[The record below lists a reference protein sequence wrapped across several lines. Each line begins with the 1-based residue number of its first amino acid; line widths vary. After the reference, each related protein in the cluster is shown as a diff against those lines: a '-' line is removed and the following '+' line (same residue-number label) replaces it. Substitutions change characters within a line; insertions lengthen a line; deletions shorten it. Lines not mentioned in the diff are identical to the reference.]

1 MSGSLSQDEID
12 ALLKKGAETSPA
24 EENKITL
31 LTPVEVDTIGE
42 IGNISM
48 GSAATTLSMLLG
60 NKVDITTP
68 VVLEYISPESAIKP
82 QGECVT
88 IQVDY
93 KAGLKGATIFVINPK
108 DTAIIA
114 DLMMGGDG
122 NVQECELSDLQ
133 LSAAGEAMNQMIG
146 TACTTMSSMYNIPI
160 DITPP
165 IVELAKN
172 GITVDLAKRV
182 FEFPVIA
189 VSFKLKVGDLID
201 SEIVQLVSLDSVKEQ
216 INRLMNS
223 MNTMIEEVK
232 ETNKQGAAAEPPPKS
247 TSAQAQAATA
257 APPPVQEAPITVQP
271 AQFASFD
278 NSPAISGE
286 KNKNLDLLMDV
297 KLKLTVELGRAELT
311 IKKVLE
317 LTRGSVIELDKVAG
331 EPVELYANGK
341 LIARGEVIVIE
352 DNFGLR
358 ITNIANLDGKLKNL

>member
-12 ALLKKGAETSPA
+12 ALLKGSNSPPTPTDGA
-24 EENKITL
+24 ITL

-68 VVLEYISPESAIKP
+68 VVLEYKTPENAIKP

-88 IQVDY
+88 VQVNY
-93 KAGLKGATIFVINPK
+93 KTGLKGATIFVINPK

-122 NVQECELSDLQ
+122 NVTEGELSDLQ

-146 TACTTMSSMYNIPI
+146 TSCTTMASMYNIPI

-165 IVELAKN
+165 IVELAKD
-172 GITVDLAKRV
+172 GITVDLAKQV
-182 FEFPVIA
+182 FDFPIIA

-201 SEIVQLVSLDSVKEQ
+201 SEIVQLVSLESVREQ
-216 INRLMNS
+216 INRLTSS
-223 MNTMIEEVK
+223 MNTLIEEVK
-232 ETNKQGAAAEPPPKS
+232 DVSEKAPAKEAKKVEPPKPAEAEKS
-247 TSAQAQAATA
+247 
-257 APPPVQEAPITVQP
+257 ITVQP
-271 AQFASFD
+271 VQFAAFD
-278 NSPAISGE
+278 STPAVSGE

-358 ITNIANLDGKLKNL
+358 ITNISNLDGKLKNL

>member
-1 MSGSLSQDEID
+1 MSGSLSQEEID
-12 ALLKKGAETSPA
+12 ALLKGNDTPSNRGA
-24 EENKITL
+24 ITL
-31 LTPVEVDTIGE
+31 LTPIEIDTIGE

-68 VVLEYISPESAIKP
+68 VVTEYLSPESAIKP

-88 IQVDY
+88 IQVNY
-93 KAGLKGATIFVINPK
+93 KSGLRGAAIFVINIK

-122 NVQECELSDLQ
+122 NIQETELSDLQ

-146 TACTTMSSMYNIPI
+146 TSCTTMSSMYNIPI

-172 GITVDLAKRV
+172 GITVDLAKEV
-182 FEFPVIA
+182 FEFPIIA

-216 INRLMNS
+216 INRLMKS
-223 MNTMIEEVK
+223 MNTMIEGVQVNKEKQSVAEFSQK
-232 ETNKQGAAAEPPPKS
+232 ETPAVA
-247 TSAQAQAATA
+247 
-257 APPPVQEAPITVQP
+257 EAPITVQP
-271 AQFASFD
+271 AKFTSFD
-278 NSPAISGE
+278 NSPGISGE

-297 KLKLTVELGRAELT
+297 KLKLTVELGRSELT

-358 ITNIANLDGKLKNL
+358 ITNISNLDGKFKNL

>member
-12 ALLKKGAETSPA
+12 ALLKKGAETPA
-24 EENKITL
+24 GAENKITL

-68 VVLEYISPESAIKP
+68 VVLEYLSPESAIQP

-122 NVQECELSDLQ
+122 NIQECELSDLQ

-172 GITVDLAKRV
+172 GITVDLAKKV

-189 VSFKLKVGDLID
+189 VSFKLKVGELID
-201 SEIVQLVSLDSVKEQ
+201 SDIVQLVSLDSVKEQ

-232 ETNKQGAAAEPPPKS
+232 DNSRQEAAPAPVQKETPPP
-247 TSAQAQAATA
+247 QAA
-257 APPPVQEAPITVQP
+257 APPPVQEAPVMVQP
-271 AQFASFD
+271 AQFTSFD

-358 ITNIANLDGKLKNL
+358 ITNIANLEGKLKNL